1 MSEHSTPQAPKPD
14 RSAPGFGDAASPRI
28 LIVADDLTGGNACGA
43 LFAEAGLRT
52 ITVTGT
58 NQSEKV
64 NLDDLLDDYDA
75 VVLNA
80 DSRHLPPEEAA
91 EITEALISIT
101 SDIDL
106 VACRIDTTLR
116 GNVGPSAEAALNARR
131 KVAESAGGHGGQKK
145 RVMGLCVP
153 AFPTAGRTT
162 VQGQQ
167 LLEGRLLEHTELKH
181 DVRSPMHTSD
191 VDAILRTGTD
201 LDSHLIEISTVLSG
215 HWAIRSEVLDAIS
228 NGADIIIA
236 DALTAD
242 HVRLV
247 GAVVAS
253 VTREIAE
260 DPIGDDSFGARARS
274 GLRNGEIIDWVTI
287 DPGPGSLALALSLL
301 PTRPGG
307 AILGISGS
315 ATEVT
320 RAQLATLADDPTIT
334 IIRTVLDEENLPDV
348 DATLELVE
356 EVTSARAIIIAT
368 VLESGDLLD
377 LTNEQS
383 EMTTKRLAMI
393 AAAVMT
399 SPVIN
404 GLYTTGGDVTAMVM
418 RAVGAVGMEI
428 EKEIVPLAVGG
439 HLVGGSADGLPIVT
453 KGGLIGDSGTAVK
466 CLDYLMATSRVGQG

>member
-1 MSEHSTPQAPKPD
+1 MSEDSTPHTPD
-14 RSAPGFGDAASPRI
+14 SDQPNPVGPGFGDAASPRI

-58 NQSEKV
+58 NRSEKV

-80 DSRHLPPEEAA
+80 DSRHLLPEEAA
-91 EITEALISIT
+91 ELTESLISIT

-131 KVAESAGGHGGQKK
+131 KAAIEHGGQKK

-153 AFPTAGRTT
+153 AFPTAGRIT

-167 LLEGRLLEHTELKH
+167 LLAGRLLEHTELKH

-191 VDAILRTGTD
+191 VDAILCEGTD
-201 LDSHLIEISTVLSG
+201 LDCRLIEISTVLSG

-247 GAVVAS
+247 GSVVAS
-253 VTREIAE
+253 VTKELAE
-260 DPIGDDSFGARARS
+260 DFTGEDPFGARARS
-274 GLRNGEIIDWVTI
+274 GFRNGEILDWVTI

-334 IIRTVLDEENLPDV
+334 LIRTVLDTENLPDV
-348 DATLELVE
+348 EATLELVE

-368 VLESGDLLD
+368 VLESGDLLQ
-377 LTNEQS
+377 LSNEQS

-393 AAAVMT
+393 AAAVMS
-399 SPVIN
+399 SPAIT

-466 CLDYLMATSRVGQG
+466 CLDYLMATSPVGQG

>member
-1 MSEHSTPQAPKPD
+1 MSEDSTPHTPD
-14 RSAPGFGDAASPRI
+14 SDQPNPVGPGFGDAASPRI

-58 NQSEKV
+58 NRSEKV

-91 EITEALISIT
+91 ELTESLISIT

-116 GNVGPSAEAALNARR
+116 GNVGSSAEAALNARR
-131 KVAESAGGHGGQKK
+131 KAAVEHGGQKK

-153 AFPTAGRTT
+153 AFPTAGRIT

-167 LLEGRLLEHTELKH
+167 LLAGRLLEHTELKH

-191 VDAILRTGTD
+191 VDAILCEGTD
-201 LDSHLIEISTVLSG
+201 LDCRLIEISTVLSG

-247 GAVVAS
+247 GSVVAS
-253 VTREIAE
+253 VTKELAE
-260 DPIGDDSFGARARS
+260 DFTGEDPFGARARS
-274 GLRNGEIIDWVTI
+274 GFRNGEILDWVTI

-320 RAQLATLADDPTIT
+320 RAQLATLADDPMIT
-334 IIRTVLDEENLPDV
+334 LIRTVLDAENLPDV
-348 DATLELVE
+348 EATLELVE

-368 VLESGDLLD
+368 VLESGDLLQ
-377 LTNEQS
+377 LSNEQS

-393 AAAVMT
+393 AAAVMS
-399 SPVIN
+399 SPAIT

-466 CLDYLMATSRVGQG
+466 CLDYLMATSPVGQG

>member
-1 MSEHSTPQAPKPD
+1 MSQ
-14 RSAPGFGDAASPRI
+14 RSPRI

-58 NQSEKV
+58 SRSETV

-80 DSRHLPPEEAA
+80 DSRHLPPEKAA
-91 EITEALISIT
+91 ELTESLIDIT

-131 KVAESAGGHGGQKK
+131 RAAESAGGRKK

-162 VQGQQ
+162 IQGRQ

-201 LDSHLIEISTVLSG
+201 LDAHLIEISTVLSG

-228 NGADIIIA
+228 DGTDIIIA
-236 DALTAD
+236 DALTED

-247 GAVVAS
+247 GSVVAS

-260 DPIGDDSFGARARS
+260 DSTGADSFGARARA
-274 GLRNGEIIDWVTI
+274 GLRNGEVLDWVTI

-320 RAQLATLADDPTIT
+320 RAQLAKLAEDPTIAL
-334 IIRTVLDEENLPDV
+334 IRTILDEENLPDV
-348 DATLELVE
+348 EATLERVE

-377 LTNEQS
+377 LSNEQS

-393 AAAVMT
+393 AAAVMS
-399 SPVIN
+399 SPVIT

-439 HLVGGSADGLPIVT
+439 RLVGGSADGLPIVT